1 MLQQPGI
8 VRVVDERR
16 LYENG
21 WHLRAAQHGEAAI
34 LFDAAV
40 WEIRIER
47 VDMRHD
53 ILLDMG
59 SQTAARRFAV
69 EAVRLAAASAA
80 GIDMNRNEKIRI
92 PHVGRGND
100 IGISRRLAEQI
111 VALEHLDG
119 MAICHEIAA
128 ADRRHLRS
136 QLGFGQAKFL
146 VDGAGIRAT
155 ACRMAGIQEN
165 TQGSTSVQL
174 LFQFIG
180 IDKRIT
186 SPALRVAQPN
196 KPQPSQLLPGGD
208 EGAMRQARRIAEPVF
223 RYDAAVS
230 FYQRVVK
237 LFRFFGEQRFVD
249 GLAAVHCKSSFLS
262 NLQHLLRLPVRRA
275 ASAAASGLSRAG
287 RTPCLGRTPRRA
299 PRARTAS

>member
-8 VRVVDERR
+8 VRVIDERR
-16 LYENG
+16 LHEDG

-34 LFDAAV
+34 LLDAAV
-40 WEIRIER
+40 RKIWIER

-100 IGISRRLAEQI
+100 IGIPRRLAKQI

-136 QLGFGQAKFL
+136 QLGFGQVKFV
-146 VDGAGIRAT
+146 VDGAGIRAAT
-155 ACRMAGIQEN
+155 RGVTGIQEN
-165 TQGSTSVQL
+165 VH
-174 LFQFIG
+174 G
-180 IDKRIT
+180 I
-186 SPALRVAQPN
+186 
-196 KPQPSQLLPGGD
+196 PS
-208 EGAMRQARRIAEPVF
+208 
-223 RYDAAVS
+223 
-230 FYQRVVK
+230 
-237 LFRFFGEQRFVD
+237 
-249 GLAAVHCKSSFLS
+249 
-262 NLQHLLRLPVRRA
+262 
-275 ASAAASGLSRAG
+275 
-287 RTPCLGRTPRRA
+287 
-299 PRARTAS
+299 